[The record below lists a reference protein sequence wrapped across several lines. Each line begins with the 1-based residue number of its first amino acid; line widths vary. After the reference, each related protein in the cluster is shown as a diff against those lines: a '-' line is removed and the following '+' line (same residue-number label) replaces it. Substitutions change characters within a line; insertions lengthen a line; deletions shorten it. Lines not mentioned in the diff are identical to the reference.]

1 LSARLIEWKNIRIE
15 KMLDVGDTAPDFELT
30 NERGVVVT
38 LDDLLSE
45 GPLVLYFYP
54 ADFTSLCTTEAC
66 EIRDRHN
73 ELRAVSANV
82 VGVSPQEE
90 SSHDRFR
97 DKYELPFPLLDDRQ
111 KEVIRAYGVNGP
123 MGLGVRRV
131 TFLINPDKKVA
142 DRVVADF
149 RIKPHMDLIDSI
161 VEDLGC

>member
-1 LSARLIEWKNIRIE
+1 
-15 KMLDVGDTAPDFELT
+15 M
-30 NERGVVVT
+30 VVT
-38 LDDLLSE
+38 LDDLLLE
-45 GPLVLYFYP
+45 RPLVLYFYP

-66 EIRDRHN
+66 EIRDRHD
-73 ELRAVSANV
+73 ELRALSANF
-82 VGVSPQEE
+82 VGVSPQGR

-111 KEVIRAYGVNGP
+111 KKVIRAYGVNGP

-131 TFLINPDKKVA
+131 TFLINLDKKVA

-161 VEDLGC
+161 VEDLGG